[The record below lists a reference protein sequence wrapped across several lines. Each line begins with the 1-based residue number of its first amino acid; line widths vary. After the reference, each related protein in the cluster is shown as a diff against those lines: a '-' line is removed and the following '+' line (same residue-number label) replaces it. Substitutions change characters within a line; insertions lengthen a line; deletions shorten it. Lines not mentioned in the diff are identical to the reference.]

1 MELTGEDA
9 VKFVDMTTEYLDYCI
24 YLVDKAAAGFEGIDS
39 NFERNSTVGK
49 MLSNSIACYREN
61 ICERKSRLM
70 QQISM
75 LSYFK
80 EMATAIPAFNSHHPD
95 HSAVISIKTRPSTR
109 KKILTC

>member
-49 MLSNSIACYREN
+49 MLSNSIACYRE
-61 ICERKSRLM
+61 IIQEK
-70 QQISM
+70 
-75 LSYFK
+75 
-80 EMATAIPAFNSHHPD
+80 
-95 HSAVISIKTRPSTR
+95 KTQLVGETTVF
-109 KKILTC
+109 LF